1 MRSYQLRATILALAC
16 LTSAGLALAQN
27 ASTTPAAPAQEVPT
41 PPADNPTFL
50 DGLRRVG
57 VMAGQVV
64 ECSADADKQNE
75 ISRAVELANL
85 IAIHFGLKA
94 AFTFSGALGYG
105 SGRPFD
111 KAACGPSDR
120 GLETDPSQVPQQVRP
135 PVMKKLLIL
144 RRSLRVDGRA
154 RIGCPV
160 SWMGRDRGFR
170 SCCWDGWR
178 KGRASGAGA
187 ASWRWWRRR

>member
-1 MRSYQLRATILALAC
+1 MRSYQLRAAILTLAC
-16 LTSAGLALAQN
+16 LTSAGPALAQN
-27 ASTTPAAPAQEVPT
+27 PSTTPAAPAQDVPT

-75 ISRAVELANL
+75 ISRAMELANL

-94 AFTFSGALGYG
+94 AFTFTGALGYG

-111 KAACGPSDR
+111 KAACGLSDR
-120 GLETDPSQVPQQVRP
+120 ELETDPSQVPQQVRP
-135 PVMKKLLIL
+135 PVI
-144 RRSLRVDGRA
+144 RS
-154 RIGCPV
+154 
-160 SWMGRDRGFR
+160 
-170 SCCWDGWR
+170 
-178 KGRASGAGA
+178 
-187 ASWRWWRRR
+187 